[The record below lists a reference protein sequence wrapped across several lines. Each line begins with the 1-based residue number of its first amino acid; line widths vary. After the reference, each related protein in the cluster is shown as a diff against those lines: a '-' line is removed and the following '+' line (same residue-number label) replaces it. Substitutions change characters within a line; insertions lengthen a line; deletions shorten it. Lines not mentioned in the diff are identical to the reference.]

1 MMVNL
6 KKCSQSNY
14 LKMKRFQFQN
24 EVQGIVLKPTM
35 SIYKAKISYA
45 NGYTQFLAKKL
56 MNKAIF
62 GKPILF
68 FMLILLQFDSN
79 IFGQNSQQLSR
90 QYKSLSPNENHYER
104 FAALPI
110 TGNDATLD
118 NLRFP
123 LSEFRRSAYL
133 KLRNVY
139 LTVPVSFFKIKKYPS
154 NSSKQTKE
162 EITFL
167 LDLQS
172 KRTPEIMELNDKM
185 ADIYHDPFTNN
196 PTDQDYERNIN
207 SLFYI
212 GKDLGPWF
220 QPKNLPQTT
229 RILQNIIQDATYYF
243 FSLKADFARPRPYH
257 LSKEIKNPDA
267 PGHSSYPSG
276 HASASYVHA
285 YLLSEIF
292 PELKDIFM
300 GNAYDMTFS
309 REIRGV
315 HYPSDGMAGKEFAK
329 QFVKQLLKEKLF
341 KCDFEKLKIELKS
354 ASKNG
359 N

>member
-1 MMVNL
+1 MFTIKL
-6 KKCSQSNY
+6 Q
-14 LKMKRFQFQN
+14 KMKRFQFQN
-24 EVQGIVLKPTM
+24 EVQGIVLRPILFIFKTN
-35 SIYKAKISYA
+35 ISNA
-45 NGYTQFLAKKL
+45 NGYTQFLAKKITN
-56 MNKAIF
+56 MAIF
-62 GKPILF
+62 DKSILF
-68 FMLILLQFDSN
+68 LMLILMQNYTN

-104 FAALPI
+104 FAALPSA
-110 TGNDATLD
+110 GNNATLD
-118 NLRFP
+118 NVRFP
-123 LSEFRRSAYL
+123 LSEFRRSAYV

-139 LTVPVSFFKIKKYPS
+139 LTVPVNFFKIKKYPS
-154 NSSKQTKE
+154 NSSKQTQE
-162 EITFL
+162 EIAFL

-172 KRTPEIMELNDKM
+172 KRTPEIMELNDMM

-220 QPKNLPQTT
+220 QAKNLPQTT

-276 HASASYVHA
+276 HASASYIHA

-292 PELKDIFM
+292 PELKDVFI

-329 QFVKQLLKEKLF
+329 QFVKQLLKEKSF
-341 KCDFEKLKIELKS
+341 KSDFEKLKLELKS
-354 ASKNG
+354 AYKNG